1 MISHHDDPK
10 TSIINNIENHFA
22 IKSRIEMMEFKV
34 NNRLLQRGLQSS
46 REQNLK
52 SNRFAIP
59 KGAQTLRGAGE
70 TFNFTAH

>member
-1 MISHHDDPK
+1 
-10 TSIINNIENHFA
+10 
-22 IKSRIEMMEFKV
+22 MMEFKV

-70 TFNFTAH
+70 MFNFTAH